1 MSAEFTFGIEEEFFV
16 SHRRTR
22 NVATKP
28 PARLIKR
35 AVREIGEDIVEHE
48 LLRCQIELVS
58 PILDSVEAAKRHVV
72 GSRRKLAELAAA
84 QDLALIAAGTHPLAA
99 WSEQEITDDPRYED
113 VLDGFQIIGR
123 RNLFCGLHIHV
134 RVPDG
139 IDRIDLMNRMVRWLP
154 LFLALSTSSPFWRR
168 HRTGLLSY
176 RQAAYDEWPR
186 SGIPDFF
193 ANEAQYN
200 ELANRLVTGGAMKDA
215 SFMWWVIRP
224 SLHYPT
230 LELRIADACTN
241 PADTIALTSLY
252 RALVAFLVRHPQ
264 HGRDW
269 SAITRRIVDENR
281 WRAKRYGTRAKFID
295 DRTAE
300 VTSVAD
306 AYRQLRE
313 LIDEDVRDLGCEAAL
328 ERVERVLARGTSADR
343 QIELYV
349 EKRLAGADRITAL
362 KAVVDWLAEETIAP
376 IDEAPAGGV

>member
-1 MSAEFTFGIEEEFFV
+1 
-16 SHRRTR
+16 
-22 NVATKP
+22 
-28 PARLIKR
+28 
-35 AVREIGEDIVEHE
+35 
-48 LLRCQIELVS
+48 
-58 PILDSVEAAKRHVV
+58 
-72 GSRRKLAELAAA
+72 
-84 QDLALIAAGTHPLAA
+84 
-99 WSEQEITDDPRYED
+99 
-113 VLDGFQIIGR
+113 
-123 RNLFCGLHIHV
+123 
-134 RVPDG
+134 
-139 IDRIDLMNRMVRWLP
+139 
-154 LFLALSTSSPFWRR
+154 
-168 HRTGLLSY
+168 
-176 RQAAYDEWPR
+176 
-186 SGIPDFF
+186 
-193 ANEAQYN
+193 
-200 ELANRLVTGGAMKDA
+200 
-215 SFMWWVIRP
+215 MWWVIRP

-241 PADTIALTSLY
+241 PADTIALASLY

>member
-28 PARLIKR
+28 PARLIKH

-58 PILDSVEAAKRHVV
+58 PILDSVEAAKRHVI

-241 PADTIALTSLY
+241 PADTIALASLY